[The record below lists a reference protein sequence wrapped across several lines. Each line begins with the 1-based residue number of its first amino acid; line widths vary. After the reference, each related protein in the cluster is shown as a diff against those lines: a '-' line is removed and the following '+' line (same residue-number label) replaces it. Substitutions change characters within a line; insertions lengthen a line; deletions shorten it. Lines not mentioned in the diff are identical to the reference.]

1 MVQTSTR
8 LDAAAGTA
16 YFYRTERS
24 RNEIGFLLYV
34 WRLGGDFDEAPEQG
48 ELVGGVFGFV
58 SQDAQQILIDV
69 SGHGAILNPW
79 VLE

>member
-1 MVQTSTR
+1 M
-8 LDAAAGTA
+8 
-16 YFYRTERS
+16 
-24 RNEIGFLLYV
+24 GFLLDV